1 MNAMERPSTD
11 NRQRALENLT
21 TAVVILDESL
31 HLVYMNPASE
41 MLFESSAR
49 QARNMRLADLLPGSH
64 DFLANLASAMRNR
77 HPFSERELV
86 LQLHG
91 RPVTVDCTVTPLMD
105 PGEEPALM
113 VEMLQVDRQLRI
125 SREEHLLAQNQ
136 ATSLL
141 IRGLAHEIKN
151 PLGGLRGAAQLLER
165 ELPEAS
171 LKEYTRIIIEEADRL
186 QSLVDRM
193 LGPRTRPQFRAI
205 NIHNILEHVRNL
217 VLAEAPKGIKI
228 WRDYDPSIPDLQG
241 DSDLLIQAIL
251 NIVRNAAQALG
262 EQGKI
267 TLRTRIVRQFTIGQI
282 RHKLALRL
290 DVIDNGPGIPP
301 ELQETIFF
309 PMITGRAEG
318 TGLGLSI
325 ALNLI
330 NQHGGL
336 IECESQPG
344 NTVFTL
350 LLPLEH
356 THD

>member
-1 MNAMERPSTD
+1 MERTQYNNP
-11 NRQRALENLT
+11 RRALENLT
-21 TAVVILDESL
+21 TSVLVLDTGMKL
-31 HLVYMNPASE
+31 AYMNPAAE

-49 QARNMRLADLLPGSH
+49 HAHNMPLTDLLPGAAAFIGKIAH
-64 DFLANLASAMRNR
+64 ALEDQ

-86 LQLHG
+86 LRIHN
-91 RPVTVDCTVTPLMD
+91 RTVTVDCTATPLVE
-105 PGEEPALM
+105 PGEEPALL

-125 SREEHLLAQNQ
+125 SREEHLLVQSQ

-165 ELPEAS
+165 QLPDDTF
-171 LKEYTRIIIEEADRL
+171 KEYTRIIIEEADRL
-186 QSLVDRM
+186 QALVDRM
-193 LGPRTRPQFRAI
+193 LGPRQRPQFRAV
-205 NIHNILEHVRNL
+205 NIHDVLEHVRNL
-217 VLAEAPKGIKI
+217 VLAEAPRGIQL

-241 DSDLLIQAIL
+241 DPDLLIQATL
-251 NIVRNAAQALG
+251 NIVRNAIQALG

-267 TLRTRIVRQFTIGQI
+267 TLRTRIVRQFTIGQV
-282 RHKLALRL
+282 RHKLVLRV
-290 DVIDNGPGIPP
+290 DIIDDGPGIPP
-301 ELQETIFF
+301 ELQETLFF

-325 ALNLI
+325 SLNLI

-336 IECESQPG
+336 IECESRPG
-344 NTVFTL
+344 HTVFTL

-356 THD
+356 PHD